1 MTAEPARFFQH
12 GAQQRAR
19 RGQSRTLGQL
29 CSWVTRLSGV
39 RLAADE
45 DVSNLTV
52 YPHTCTVCQQGT
64 DGVRQSA
71 MNVQLSLEETYADVV
86 PLRPDGASSAF
97 LSIMRGCNNMC
108 AFCIVPFTRGR
119 ERSRP
124 AASIIDEVRLPLQA
138 TVSALSIP
146 WLTSMLTIFWLER
159 SYGVHTPEADGRRGK
174 SSTRTL
180 PDCWTECRS
189 RCCLA
194 AGSRR

>member
-12 GAQQRAR
+12 GAWQRAR
-19 RGQSRTLGQL
+19 CGQSRTLLQL

-52 YPHTCTVCQQGT
+52 YQHACMVGQQGT
-64 DGVRQSA
+64 DGVRLSA

-86 PLRPDGASSAF
+86 PLRPEGASSAF

-138 TVSALSIP
+138 MVSALSIP
-146 WLTSMLTIFWLER
+146 WLTSMLTIFWLQR
-159 SYGVHTPEADGRRGK
+159 SYGVHTREAEGRSGK